1 MINLI
6 DIQES
11 IWNALSTI
19 TEYTVVDYIEF
30 DSIVPPFIRL
40 GNLYFDDNSV
50 KNKEGIKAQQYI
62 NIYSTYSGK
71 KEIIQMMDK
80 VNKAM
85 LSIENIEATYI
96 DGYGQLKTKV
106 YPVSV
111 RQGHMSLGLTKDQT
125 GSIFQRLDRNN
136 NKYYHAVLVYD
147 IYID

>member
-19 TEYTVVDYIEF
+19 TEYTVVDYVEF

-40 GNLYFDDNSV
+40 GNLYFDDNSL
-50 KNKEGIKAQQYI
+50 KNNEGIKAQQYI

-71 KEIIQMMDK
+71 KEIINMMDR
-80 VNKAM
+80 VNEAIKNVR
-85 LSIENIEATYI
+85 IE
-96 DGYGQLKTKV
+96 GHQV
-106 YPVSV
+106 YVK
-111 RQGHMSLGLTKDQT
+111 QGHLSLGLTKDQT

-147 IYID
+147 IYIN

>member
-6 DIQES
+6 DVQEG
-11 IWNALSTI
+11 IWNALSSI

-50 KNKEGIKAQQYI
+50 KNNEGIRAQQYI

-71 KEIIQMMDK
+71 KEIIEMMEA
-80 VNKAM
+80 VNTAIKK
-85 LSIENIEATYI
+85 
-96 DGYGQLKTKV
+96 LKINGHQVTVK
-106 YPVSV
+106 
-111 RQGHMSLGLTKDQT
+111 QGHLSLGLTKDQT

>member
-11 IWNALSTI
+11 ICKALSSI

-30 DSIVPPFIRL
+30 DSINPPFIRL

-50 KNKEGIKAQQYI
+50 KNNEGIKAQQYI

-85 LSIENIEATYI
+85 LSIEDIETAYI
-96 DGYGQLKTKV
+96 DGNNQLRTKI
-106 YPVSV
+106 YSVSV
-111 RQGHMSLGLTKDQT
+111 KQGHLSLGLTKDQA

>member
-40 GNLYFDDNSV
+40 GNLYFDDNSL
-50 KNKEGIKAQQYI
+50 KNNESIKAQQYI

-71 KEIIQMMDK
+71 KEIINMMDR
-80 VNKAM
+80 VNEAIKNVR
-85 LSIENIEATYI
+85 IE
-96 DGYGQLKTKV
+96 GHQV
-106 YPVSV
+106 YVK
-111 RQGHMSLGLTKDQT
+111 QGHLSLGLTKDQT

-147 IYID
+147 IYIN